1 MTALL
6 AAEGLELSYGEAA
19 VCRDLAFEIV
29 EGEIVA
35 LIGANGAGKSTTL
48 RAVAGALIPRAGTI
62 RLRGADITRL
72 PSYARA
78 HLGIALVPEGRHV
91 FPFLTVRENLEL
103 GAFKHRR
110 DGAKVRALIDRAFGM
125 FPRLRERAMQNAGTL
140 SGGEQQ
146 MLVLGRAMM
155 SEPQLLC
162 LDEPS
167 LGLAPI
173 VVQDI
178 FKTIRAINGAGVSV
192 LLVEQNAR
200 YALETA
206 SRGYVLQTG
215 RVIASGDCAKLRDDT
230 RVREAYLGR
239 SAAGVSPVQVGERLP
254 VTHVLPGSGTGVT

>member
-1 MTALL
+1 VSALL
-6 AAEGLELSYGEAA
+6 EVDRLELAYGPVA
-19 VCRDLAFEIV
+19 VCRDISIRLDR
-29 EGEIVA
+29 GEIVA

-48 RAVAGALIPRAGTI
+48 RAIAGVLPPRRGTI
-62 RLRGADITRL
+62 SFAGQDVTAT
-72 PSYARA
+72 PSYERSK
-78 HLGIALVPEGRHV
+78 LGIALVPEGRHV

-103 GAFKHRR
+103 GGFNVRNDA
-110 DGAKVRALIDRAFGM
+110 AKVRQRMDGVFAM
-125 FPRLRERAMQNAGTL
+125 FPRLSERTGQNAGTL

-178 FKTIRAINGAGVSV
+178 FQKIKAINAAGTSV

-200 YALETA
+200 YAFETA

-215 RVIASGDCAKLRDDT
+215 SVIASGSCAELKLNP
-230 RVREAYLGR
+230 RVQEAYLGR
-239 SAAGVSPVQVGERLP
+239 SAAAVVS
-254 VTHVLPGSGTGVT
+254 